1 MTEKVTEKVTENN
14 KEQFSPLSETHRKV
28 FNLISM
34 NTSVKY
40 GDLQKETGLS
50 RGYLSRVVGD
60 LKERGYLLRVGSDR
74 KGEWQILKSLLRK

>member
-1 MTEKVTEKVTENN
+1 
-14 KEQFSPLSETHRKV
+14 
-28 FNLISM
+28 M